1 MNLLSDEIL
10 NKYIDGELN
19 ASQIEEIKAALEK
32 SEDDRK
38 RFNVLKVVHD
48 KLSLIQEDE
57 ISEDF
62 TNIVMAKISKP
73 FTVPRRQK
81 YFIVSI
87 TSIFILVCLG
97 IVGYVASIIISS
109 STPQTESIQMTETV
123 QKISNGLITELRKL
137 FSGSGLSIVGSVL
150 SLAILISGY
159 FFFER
164 QKQTKANLGS

>member
-19 ASQIEEIKAALEK
+19 ASQIEEVKTVLEK

-38 RFNVLKVVHD
+38 RFSTLKIVHE

-62 TNIVMAKISKP
+62 TNLVMAKISKP

-81 YFIVSI
+81 YFIISI

-109 STPQTESIQMTETV
+109 SASQTESIQMTETV
-123 QKISNGLITELRKL
+123 QKIGNGLISELRKL
-137 FSGSGLSIVGSVL
+137 FSGSELSIIGSVL

-159 FFFER
+159 FFFEH